1 MADLLTMTLWLQNR
15 KRLVVA
21 ASLSMVLIGGAV
33 QNASAVYQVH
43 DSKVYAQIVE
53 QIKKAQE
60 QISQL
65 KAQYDLQVK
74 NMQDL
79 KKEHVDPILKDIG
92 FMKNEYEKTRKGMD
106 SLWQTGMKTPDVFR
120 QTFEDIK
127 NIRVRASSY
136 NDINGKAIANRDKLE
151 RLNKELMVLISKK
164 QKELEKSNKRI
175 AELTALIPGTKGEK
189 AIADLQAHLMAENV
203 RAGNIAAE
211 IQSLQTKQNTI
222 KTEAEKLE
230 KDANQKVIEKT
241 ADDFQKAAEELK
253 KAADAE
259 GTMRPGEDGLSR
271 AVRW

>member
-1 MADLLTMTLWLQNR
+1 MADLLTMSLWLQNR

-106 SLWQTGMKTPDVFR
+106 ALWQTGMKTPDVFR

-164 QKELEKSNKRI
+164 QEELEKSNKRI

-230 KDANQKVIEKT
+230 KDANQKVVEKT

-271 AVRW
+271 AVKW